1 MIRMKPR
8 FLCLLTA
15 VLVSGCS
22 FRFVYNH
29 LDWWTNWYLDDYVSL
44 SKQQQRLFDDEFEQL
59 HLWHRKT
66 QLPLYSQQLKTLKL
80 AINNTVD
87 EKQITDNLAMFAE
100 QWQSF
105 LIAAEPKLQPLAF
118 SLSTEQKQ
126 QLLSALQAG
135 NQERLDDHEELT
147 NEQWL
152 EEKSEGQQEQLKEW
166 FGKLT
171 KAQKAEVATM
181 SQHFQRSFEPW
192 INYRQRW
199 TEQFSTLLN
208 GNLPDHQFKFEFYR
222 LFVNGRNL
230 RSERFNAI
238 TKHNNQVFAKIFVY
252 MATNA
257 NDKQRKRINKKLN
270 KVIGD
275 LDYLANQ
282 E

>member
-1 MIRMKPR
+1 MIKIKQTLI
-8 FLCLLTA
+8 FLLIT
-15 VLVSGCS
+15 VLISGCG

-87 EKQITDNLAMFAE
+87 ENQIAGNLAMFAE
-100 QWQSF
+100 HWQNF
-105 LIAAEPKLQPLAF
+105 LIAAEPRLQPLAF
-118 SLSTEQKQ
+118 SLNTEQKQ
-126 QLLSALQAG
+126 QLLQALREG
-135 NQERLDDHEELT
+135 NQERLDDHEDLT
-147 NEQWL
+147 NKQWL
-152 EEKSEGQQEQLKEW
+152 EERAEEQEEQLKEW

-171 KAQKAEVATM
+171 KAQKKEVATM
-181 SQHFQRSFEPW
+181 SQSFQRSFDPW

-199 TEQFSTLLN
+199 TSQFSELLN

-222 LFVNGRNL
+222 LFVNGRRL
-230 RSERFNAI
+230 RSETFNVI
-238 TKHNNQVFAKIFVY
+238 TKNNNQVFAKTFVY

-257 NDKQRKRINKKLN
+257 NEKQRKRINKKLN
-270 KVIGD
+270 KLIGD
-275 LDYLANQ
+275 MEYLINN
-282 E
+282 

>member
-1 MIRMKPR
+1 MLI
-8 FLCLLTA
+8 
-15 VLVSGCS
+15 SGCS

-44 SKQQQRLFDDEFEQL
+44 SKQQQELFDDEFKKL

-66 QLPLYSQQLKTLKL
+66 QLPLYSQQLKALKFE
-80 AINNTVD
+80 INNTVD
-87 EKQITDNLAMFAE
+87 EKQITDNLAVFAE
-100 QWQSF
+100 HWQNF

-118 SLSTEQKQ
+118 SLSGEQKQ
-126 QLLSALQAG
+126 QLLKALREG
-135 NQERLDDHEELT
+135 NQERLDDREELN

-152 EEKSEGQQEQLKEW
+152 EEKSEEQQEQLKEW

-181 SQHFQRSFEPW
+181 SKHFQRSFEPW
-192 INYRQRW
+192 ISYRQRW

-222 LFVNGRNL
+222 LFVNGRSL
-230 RSERFNAI
+230 RSETFNAL

-257 NDKQRKRINKKLN
+257 NDKQRKRLNKKLN

-282 E
+282 D